1 MIDLLLGGMF
11 ELLRQLFTPRRE
23 MLFEQFGGSTARL
36 LLERLHLL
44 RVFAGHDTGR
54 QVAEPGR
61 QGAYLGP
68 FRSELPGRISVA
80 CHMVQHRDA
89 EGVVGVV
96 EQQVLAG
103 HKKRIVFGHRSHVVA
118 AAHDALAQQVVVQ
131 QGLFEQFP
139 HRKVVSVMMEVE
151 VERFVVLLQGPEIE
165 MALQVVDAQP
175 LQSHFGI
182 EKVVGTVLH
191 EGAVGLP
198 AHRVVQVVEQYA
210 VARVHGPAGGKA
222 LRLPEAVFQPE
233 ADPGFRLRIEG

>member
-1 MIDLLLGGMF
+1 
-11 ELLRQLFTPRRE
+11 
-23 MLFEQFGGSTARL
+23 
-36 LLERLHLL
+36 
-44 RVFAGHDTGR
+44 
-54 QVAEPGR
+54 
-61 QGAYLGP
+61 
-68 FRSELPGRISVA
+68 
-80 CHMVQHRDA
+80 
-89 EGVVGVV
+89 
-96 EQQVLAG
+96 
-103 HKKRIVFGHRSHVVA
+103 
-118 AAHDALAQQVVVQ
+118 
-131 QGLFEQFP
+131 
-139 HRKVVSVMMEVE
+139 
-151 VERFVVLLQGPEIE
+151 